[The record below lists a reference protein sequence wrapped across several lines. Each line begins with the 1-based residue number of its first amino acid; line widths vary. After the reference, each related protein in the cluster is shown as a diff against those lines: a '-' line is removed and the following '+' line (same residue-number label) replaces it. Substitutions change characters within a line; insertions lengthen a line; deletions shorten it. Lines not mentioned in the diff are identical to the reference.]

1 MEKESLALATSL
13 SEIET
18 GASKDEPAVFTAVEN
33 TNDDT
38 KDDDDFEPIT
48 LPESTHTLLFTEPI
62 HSRTFLFNSYS
73 CTFYLVLTFIAIEQ
87 GRHN

>member
-13 SEIET
+13 PEIET
-18 GASKDEPAVFTAVEN
+18 GASKDEPAVFTAVD

-38 KDDDDFEPIT
+38 KDDEDFDPIT

-62 HSRTFLFNSYS
+62 HSRAFLF
-73 CTFYLVLTFIAIEQ
+73 LV
-87 GRHN
+87 